1 MQRVGVIGA
10 GRFGHALCNILVN
23 RNIEIIL
30 LDIDSSR
37 VQTMGTVVSKVFQ
50 GDSTNIS
57 VLEEAGFAQ
66 CDAVVIAIGENI
78 ESSILSAMNLK
89 ELGIK
94 KIIAKAASETHG
106 KVLDKIGVDEIVF
119 PNIERAERL
128 ARSLIAGTAVDYFDI
143 GNGVSVSEFKVPEKY
158 IGKALIDTDL
168 RVRHSLT
175 ILSIKRKLEAE
186 AVQSEIIVNPGGND
200 VLRQGDTITVFGKT
214 KTLDDI
220 LKA

>member
-10 GRFGHALCNILVN
+10 GRFGHALCKILVN

-37 VQTMGTVVSKVFQ
+37 VQAMGTVVSKVFQ
-50 GDSTNIS
+50 GDSTNIA

-66 CDAVVIAIGENI
+66 CDAVVVAIGENI

-106 KVLDKIGVDEIVF
+106 KVLAKIGVDEIVF

-168 RVRHSLT
+168 RIRHSLT

-186 AVQSEIIVNPGGND
+186 DVQAEIIVNPGGND

-214 KTLDDI
+214 KNLDDI